1 MYKYLNWWVYDSW
14 LCIFRTDMKSQRS
27 SRYALVFAYRFPQCF
42 PQNLNRFTSDCIGKA
57 RKMRTQIKRY

>member
-1 MYKYLNWWVYDSW
+1 MYKYLNCRVYDSW
-14 LCIFRTDMKSQRS
+14 LCISRTDMKSQRS
-27 SRYALVFAYRFPQCF
+27 SRYALVSYRFLQCF